1 MITEAQTK
9 IKSEVRAHT
18 YQVHAVRCTIIV
30 VTETKKTRRPHT
42 TQKKYADRMKEATRR
57 RKTEIEIEKN
67 QKSKRKE
74 RKVIFEQESKKEN
87 PQENAQIFAYILQI
101 RKLREGCR
109 TEKITKNTH
118 TWVDLTRTVFLQYF
132 P

>member
-57 RKTEIEIEKN
+57 RKTEIEIEKIKN
-67 QKSKRKE
+67 QKSNREE
-74 RKVIFEQESKKEN
+74 R
-87 PQENAQIFAYILQI
+87 
-101 RKLREGCR
+101 
-109 TEKITKNTH
+109 EK
-118 TWVDLTRTVFLQYF
+118 
-132 P
+132 